1 MENNLEVLLSDKFAV
16 QNTASL
22 SLFLYPNSLH
32 VFARDKN
39 QSIIAIHSYERI
51 SWKKLDE
58 VLSSDTLTKMDV
70 PAKVYLH
77 EALFTLLPGE
87 IFQPGSEKEYLQ
99 LAGKLPESPFF
110 FHTAVDSNNV
120 QILSCIPEKLHRIL
134 SKRFSELSIYH
145 GSCSFLSYL
154 FKERFN
160 LIGQEIWINL
170 FDSHAYL
177 AAFTDQEL
185 SVFNRFEVETKEDVF
200 KYVLILMETIQHDRN
215 LARVTLFGATEK
227 SGITDDW
234 GKSYFSNFRLIRPH
248 ANQNFGH
255 GLSKDKA
262 PTIFES
268 FWHFA

>member
-1 MENNLEVLLSDKFAV
+1 MENDLKVLLSDKFAV

-22 SLFLYPNSLH
+22 SLFLYPSSLH

-39 QSIIAIHSYERI
+39 QGITAIHSHEGI

-58 VLSSDTLTKMDV
+58 VLSSDTLTKLDV
-70 PAKVYLH
+70 PAKVYFH
-77 EALFTLLPGE
+77 DALFTLLPGA
-87 IFQPGSEKEYLQ
+87 IFETGNEKEYLQ

-110 FHTAVDSNNV
+110 FHTSVDSNNL
-120 QILSCIPEKLHRIL
+120 QILSCIPEKLHRL
-134 SKRFSELSIYH
+134 LNKRFSELSLYH

-185 SVFNRFEVETKEDVF
+185 SIFNRFEVETKEDVF
-200 KYVLILMETIQHDRN
+200 KYVLILMESLQHDRN
-215 LARVTLFGATEK
+215 HARVTLFGTTEK
-227 SGITDDW
+227 SGITEEW
-234 GKSYFSNFRLIRPH
+234 GKSYFTNFRLIRPH
-248 ANQNFGH
+248 ANQNYGH

-268 FWHFA
+268 FWHYA

>member
-1 MENNLEVLLSDKFAV
+1 MENDLKVLLSDKFAV

-22 SLFLYPNSLH
+22 SLFLYPSSLH

-39 QSIIAIHSYERI
+39 QGITAIHSHEGI

-58 VLSSDTLTKMDV
+58 VLSSDTLTKLDV
-70 PAKVYLH
+70 PAKVYFH
-77 EALFTLLPGE
+77 DALFTLLPGA
-87 IFQPGSEKEYLQ
+87 IFEPGNEKEYLQ

-110 FHTAVDSNNV
+110 FHTSVDSNNL
-120 QILSCIPEKLHRIL
+120 QILSCIPEKLHRL
-134 SKRFSELSIYH
+134 LNKRFSELSLYH

-185 SVFNRFEVETKEDVF
+185 SIFNRFEVETKEDVF
-200 KYVLILMETIQHDRN
+200 KYVLILMESLQHDRN
-215 LARVTLFGATEK
+215 HARVTLFGTTEK
-227 SGITDDW
+227 SGITEEW
-234 GKSYFSNFRLIRPH
+234 GKSYFTNFRLIRPH
-248 ANQNFGH
+248 ANQNYGH

-268 FWHFA
+268 FWHYA